1 LNWCEGRDD
10 APDHKDRTMTT
21 TDKTKAGY
29 GRGRRAVAQA
39 AAVEQVQ
46 EVIVTTPGMETI
58 ASETRSGITP
68 TFDTHGVAEDAQTGG
83 EAVVGGDIV
92 AADAGNGTI
101 AARNGALAGDGACG
115 TGAPRG
121 TRRQGRCAKQL
132 RPGTKASA
140 SSWPVKAQAGKNARI
155 VELVSRPEGAGI
167 DELTAATGWQRHT
180 IRAALTRL
188 RQSGF
193 TVELRTGEDGHRA
206 YHHAA
211 ITEVAS

>member
-1 LNWCEGRDD
+1 
-10 APDHKDRTMTT
+10 MTT

-29 GRGRRAVAQA
+29 GRGRRAVAPA
-39 AAVEQVQ
+39 AAVEQIQ
-46 EVIVTTPGMETI
+46 EVIIPPPGMETI
-58 ASETRSGITP
+58 ATETSSGITP

-83 EAVVGGDIV
+83 EAVVGNDIV
-92 AADAGNGTI
+92 AADAGNDVI
-101 AARNGALAGDGACG
+101 AARNGALAGEGACG

-121 TRRQGRCAKQL
+121 IRRQGRGAKQQ

-140 SSWPVKAQAGKNARI
+140 SSSPVKAQAGKNARI
-155 VELVSRPEGAGI
+155 AGLVSRPEGAGI

-193 TVELRTGEDGHRA
+193 TVKLRTGEDGHRA